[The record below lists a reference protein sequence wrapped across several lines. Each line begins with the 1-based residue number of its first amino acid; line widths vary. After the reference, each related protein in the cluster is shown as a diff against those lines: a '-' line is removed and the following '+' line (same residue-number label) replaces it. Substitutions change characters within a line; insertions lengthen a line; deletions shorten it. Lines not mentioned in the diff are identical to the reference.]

1 MTSKR
6 AKSVYHTS
14 LWRAGTLESSRST
27 PIASPQTGPVLDFS
41 PCRGSSGEC
50 SIRTFTF
57 PAIQC
62 PRHSSADEILVSWF
76 RNS

>member
-50 SIRTFTF
+50 SFNGGQSVAVLLRQKLIGIKDFGKK
-57 PAIQC
+57 
-62 PRHSSADEILVSWF
+62 
-76 RNS
+76 